1 MDKRN
6 LQHSILEAAYNRQ
19 VWLGVLKEFFG
30 VRSLLQLPKEISIDK
45 PKAEYAVE
53 LGKFYTAD
61 EREVGIF
68 EVKLL
73 PNVWIERNRVGL
85 RSLLRQVYKYNV
97 DAALIVF
104 VQGDKWRF
112 SYVSEIRTEEGKKET
127 EPKRYTYLFGK
138 GETSRT
144 AADRFDKLKGKPI
157 YLNDLYE
164 AFSVEKLNKEFFKT
178 YKEFFERFS
187 EHLAD
192 NKTYRKIILN
202 SAADLEKGWK
212 DAKAKPIRD
221 FTKKLLGRIVFLQF
235 LQKKGWMGCP
245 VLKTEKENEEIW
257 TGGNT
262 AFLQM
267 LFNHV
272 ADKENFHSKY
282 LRTLFFETLN
292 RRRKNQV
299 FDIALPYKET
309 NKNEKVR
316 VPYLNG
322 GLFDTDISFEHDFNF
337 PVDLFKSLLEFFEQY
352 NFTIDENDPYDSEVG
367 IDPEMLGHIFEN
379 LLEENREKGAFYTP
393 KEIVHYM
400 CQESLIQYLRTHLPE
415 CTEDESPATKTVE
428 KLIRYG
434 ETGDRNDK
442 KNYIVQKA
450 KRIEKLLDNVK
461 ICDPAIGSGAFPM
474 GILQEILNA
483 KNALDLTL
491 DRARAKK
498 NIIQNTIYGVDLDKG
513 AVDIARLRFWLA
525 LVVDEDKPQPLP
537 NLDYKIMQ
545 GDSLLESFEG
555 IDLSKSALFEPNTV
569 TIFNPTLFTGFV
581 EEPQLAFGFS
591 EQNQS
596 AIKKLMNQY
605 FTEENKEK
613 KEELHQKIDRI
624 VLDHIDASLEG
635 YQNSLLIK
643 IAELEK
649 SVKRKKQLHQTTV
662 KEEKAIEAYEKQMAD
677 KDNARKK
684 LIAFEKTS
692 ERPYFLWHVYFEDVM
707 SAGGFDIV
715 IANPPYIRQE
725 LIKHLKPQLEAAF
738 TVFNS
743 ISDIYTYFYEQSYNL
758 LKPNGISTFITS
770 NNWIRAGY
778 GKKLRAFFKENT
790 EMESLVDFDDE
801 QMFDNAI
808 VATNILIFK
817 KKVSNKEH
825 NILYYKKLPQLGGFP
840 IQIKQIELEVESFS
854 FQNETIENLK
864 RKIKSNGIQLNEWDI
879 HINRGVTSGCNEAFY
894 IDNETRKKLIDEDKR
909 NKKIIKPVLRGRNVR
924 RYFLHG
930 DGYMLFIPW
939 HFPLHE
945 IEEISGASKEAE
957 AEFIKTYP
965 GIYNHLINYKNKLTA
980 RNQVETGIR
989 YEWYA
994 LQRCAA
1000 TYYQDFD
1007 KEKIVWLV
1015 LSDKAAFAI
1024 DTEGNYTNDSTFIL
1038 VGEKLKYLCSVL
1050 NSKVSEWY
1058 FDKIAPSSGMGTN
1071 MWKKYKIKQL
1081 PVPVPKEKDEVK
1093 YNQLV
1098 EKIIELK
1105 KQNLDSTKW
1114 ENKIDAL
1121 VFVQYQLTLDEM
1133 IQVLDSFG
1141 DLSIENKNQIINEYQ
1156 NIALGKFKLEV

>member
-1 MDKRN
+1 MDKKQ
-6 LQHSILEAAYNRQ
+6 LQEQILQQPYHDETWQR
-19 VWLGVLKEFFG
+19 VLKEYFG
-30 VRSLLQLPKEISIDK
+30 AKVFHTKPVTVLLPSNDI
-45 PKAEYAVE
+45 AESAVE
-53 LGKFYTAD
+53 LGNFYTAD
-61 EREVGIF
+61 ERVVGMYEVQL
-68 EVKLL
+68 K
-73 PNVWIERNRVGL
+73 PKPWIQINRVGL
-85 RSLLRQVYKYNV
+85 RSLLRQVYKHDV

-112 SYVSEIRTEEGKKET
+112 SYVSEIRTEEGIKET
-127 EPKRYTYLFGK
+127 EPKRYTYLFGT

-144 AADRFDKLKGKPI
+144 AADRFDKLKGKPVS
-157 YLNDLYE
+157 LDDLFE
-164 AFSVEKLNKEFFKT
+164 AFSVEKLNKDFFKT
-178 YKEFFERFS
+178 YKEFFEQFS
-187 EHLAD
+187 EHLAG
-192 NKTYRKIILN
+192 NKSYRKTILN
-202 SAADLEKGWK
+202 NAAYLEKGWK

-272 ADKENFHSKY
+272 PDKENFHSKY
-282 LRTLFFETLN
+282 LRTLFFQTLN
-292 RRRKNQV
+292 LRRKNQL
-299 FDIALPYKET
+299 FAISLPDRET

-322 GLFDTDISFEHDFNF
+322 GLFDTDISFEHDFDF
-337 PVDLFKSLLEFFEQY
+337 PVDLFKRLLEFFERY

-415 CTEDESPATKTVE
+415 CTEDESPSTKTIE

-545 GDSLLESFEG
+545 GNSLLESFEG
-555 IDLSKSALFEPNTV
+555 IDLSKSALFEEPKV

-677 KDNARKK
+677 KENARKK

-707 SAGGFDIV
+707 SAGGFDIL
-715 IANPPYIRQE
+715 IGNPPYIQLQKDGGELAKALQGKGYETFERTGDIYALFYELGYNLLKLHGTLTYISGSSWLRSNYGKALRKFFLEKTNGKILIDLSDAEVFESATILTTIHIYNKEKNQKQLKALRLTRKNQTMIRDLAANFGKQNVVLKRLDENAWVISDSKKQTIKGKVGEVGKKLKDWNIEINRGIITGLNEAFVIDDKKRKE
-725 LIKHLKPQLEAAF
+725 LIEEDKRSAEIIKPILRGRDIGKYKYNFANLYLINAHNGIKEKGLQPININNYPAIEKHLKPYKKELEKRQDQGDNW
-738 TVFNS
+738 FNLRNCTFLDEFEKPKIIYPNMVKD
-743 ISDIYTYFYEQSYNL
+743 ISFAY
-758 LKPNGISTFITS
+758 
-770 NNWIRAGY
+770 
-778 GKKLRAFFKENT
+778 
-790 EMESLVDFDDE
+790 DDE
-801 QMFDNAI
+801 GFY
-808 VATNILIFK
+808 TNQKCFILT
-817 KKVSNKEH
+817 
-825 NILYYKKLPQLGGFP
+825 G
-840 IQIKQIELEVESFS
+840 
-854 FQNETIENLK
+854 ENLK
-864 RKIKSNGIQLNEWDI
+864 YLLAIFNSKLFRYCFEDEFPELQGNSRE
-879 HINRGVTSGCNEAFY
+879 INKVVLKQIPVAEVPK
-894 IDNETRKKLIDEDKR
+894 NETQ
-909 NKKIIKPVLRGRNVR
+909 
-924 RYFLHG
+924 
-930 DGYMLFIPW
+930 
-939 HFPLHE
+939 
-945 IEEISGASKEAE
+945 
-957 AEFIKTYP
+957 
-965 GIYNHLINYKNKLTA
+965 YN
-980 RNQVETGIR
+980 
-989 YEWYA
+989 
-994 LQRCAA
+994 
-1000 TYYQDFD
+1000 
-1007 KEKIVWLV
+1007 
-1015 LSDKAAFAI
+1015 S
-1024 DTEGNYTNDSTFIL
+1024 
-1038 VGEKLKYLCSVL
+1038 
-1050 NSKVSEWY
+1050 
-1058 FDKIAPSSGMGTN
+1058 
-1071 MWKKYKIKQL
+1071 
-1081 PVPVPKEKDEVK
+1081 
-1093 YNQLV
+1093 LV

-1105 KQNLDSTKW
+1105 KQNLDSSKW

-1133 IQVLDSFG
+1133 IQVLDSFEG
-1141 DLSIENKNQIINEYQ
+1141 LSIETKNQIINEYQ